1 MKNVVNTKSVPGTS
15 TGGPELTRAC
25 RGDDR
30 VVIIRMIKEDSRG
43 RGLLPNRDGGRKP
56 DAAAA
61 AGIWPPF
68 QNSRIV
74 RVSRA
79 FGGKDRHS
87 KVSTVRGLRDRRVRL
102 SMPTAIQLYD
112 LQEKLGLSQPS
123 KVVDWLINAAQHEI
137 DRLPPL
143 QFPVQS
149 WPSSSAIAG
158 EDEQSKLISDAV
170 HSSASYYQIEP
181 QDQILFPAMP
191 PSFSS
196 DSAGTANFDTWR
208 SSAAQLPPANFKQ
221 YIHDQ
226 DEARWRPGDAVR
238 GEAEVYEDCGTVHGS
253 NAADFFQQK
262 WSH

>member
-1 MKNVVNTKSVPGTS
+1 
-15 TGGPELTRAC
+15 
-25 RGDDR
+25 
-30 VVIIRMIKEDSRG
+30 MIKDDSRHKG
-43 RGLLPNRDGGRKP
+43 GLLPNRDGGRKP
-56 DAAAA
+56 AAP

-68 QNSRIV
+68 LNSRIV

-87 KVSTVRGLRDRRVRL
+87 KVSTLRGLRDRRVRL

-143 QFPVQS
+143 QFPVQT

-158 EDEQSKLISDAV
+158 EDEQSKLNSEAV
-170 HSSASYYQIEP
+170 QSSAPYYQIEP
-181 QDQILFPAMP
+181 QDQVLFPAMP
-191 PSFSS
+191 PSLSS
-196 DSAGTANFDTWR
+196 YLAGAANFDTLR
-208 SSAAQLPPANFKQ
+208 SFAAQLPPANFKQ

-226 DEARWRPGDAVR
+226 DEAGRPGD
-238 GEAEVYEDCGTVHGS
+238 AEVYEDCEAVHGS